1 MQNKSIFLFLH
12 GYNNAEQKGV
22 KLVNFRTI
30 EQILTEQPSIERK
43 IKYQGK
49 TFKLTKTAHDI
60 SHGDYSDLTRYTYK
74 NKEEQQN
81 LLFFC
86 YKGKIVF
93 VETELNST

>member
-1 MQNKSIFLFLH
+1 MDNESILIIH

-43 IKYQGK
+43 IKYRGK
-49 TFKLTKTAHDI
+49 TFKLIKTAHDI
-60 SHGDYSDLTRYTYK
+60 PHGGYSDLTRYTYH
-74 NKEEQQN
+74 NEEERQS
-81 LLFFC
+81 LIFFC

-93 VETELNST
+93 VETELSAT